1 MGQSI
6 GNGIW
11 WPDRAGGAA
20 PGFIVSE
27 LFQFN
32 LQAEETE
39 DLFIVE
45 SDD

>member
-11 WPDRAGGAA
+11 WPDRTGGAT

-27 LFQFN
+27 QFQFN
-32 LQAEETE
+32 LQTE
-39 DLFIVE
+39 DGLALFIVE